1 VLHLFSKDPVSL
13 SRWYSTDAS
22 SPVWPT
28 VVDSGLHI
36 GKLLKDPEQSVHA
49 AWQSIHALSP
59 RVAQR
64 ILAWSSQTWPQMNR
78 QAKADHAVCCHFLQC
93 LDQIYPVTK
102 SSAEDAVAFI
112 DVQGI
117 GVLDASRRMA
127 LNFCA
132 DILASGLSISSD
144 NGKNSHEVSRYRATN
159 RHRLSAQMRPSFVNS
174 MYRSELNEILQA
186 NQSLSEAQ
194 GLTPAA
200 TIGLIRSATAS
211 THPDLK
217 SLALLVAGRLFQLKH
232 QNDRAHH
239 AWQMAAYEA
248 NGVGWGL
255 LELVAL
261 TYICAERPHEWLEEK
276 IQLDLRRLDTLARP
290 LRPHHSRQHRVA
302 FVKQYVYLNWQEKL
316 TAEFLAEQVETS
328 VRTLEM
334 DFRDYEGVTLHEF
347 VLLEKMKRAK
357 KMLLDSTLSPGELAA
372 ACGFKSKAGFAS
384 AYIKVHGV
392 SPTKERRRHQ
402 QHIKRLNDV

>member
-1 VLHLFSKDPVSL
+1 MLHLFSKDPVTL
-13 SRWYSTDAS
+13 SRWHSTDFS

-28 VVDSGLHI
+28 VVDDGLHI
-36 GKLLKDPEQSVHA
+36 GKLLKDPEQSVQA

-78 QAKADHAVCCHFLQC
+78 QAKADHAVCWQFLQC
-93 LDQIYPVTK
+93 LDQIFPVAK
-102 SSAEDAVAFI
+102 SSTEDAVAFI
-112 DVQGI
+112 DVKGI
-117 GVLDASRRMA
+117 GVLDASRRMV
-127 LNFCA
+127 LNFCT
-132 DILASGLSISSD
+132 DILASGLSISIN
-144 NGKNSHEVSRYRATN
+144 NGKNSHEVSRYRAAN
-159 RHRLSAQMRPSFVNS
+159 RHRLSAQMRPSLVNS

-186 NQSLSEAQ
+186 NQCLSEAQ
-194 GLTPAA
+194 SLTPAA

-217 SLALLVAGRLFQLKH
+217 SLALLVAGRLFKLKH

-261 TYICAERPHEWLEEK
+261 TYICAERPHAWMEEK
-276 IQLDLRRLDTLARP
+276 IQLDLRRFDTLARP
-290 LRPHHSRQHRVA
+290 LRPHHTRQYRVA
-302 FVKQYVYLNWQEKL
+302 FVKQYVQSNWQEKL
-316 TAEFLAEQVETS
+316 TAEVLAEQVETS
-328 VRTLEM
+328 ARTLEI
-334 DFRDYEGVTLHEF
+334 DFRDSEGLTLHEF
-347 VLLEKMKRAK
+347 VLLEKMKRART
-357 KMLLDSTLSPGELAA
+357 MLLDSALSPGELAE

-392 SPTKERRRHQ
+392 SPAKERRRHRH
-402 QHIKRLNDV
+402 HIKTMNDV